1 VRRVACARRGSG
13 SARDGIDLAAGDGI
27 VQVPRLD
34 RVRVRSRSRSRRY
47 MMIARVAV
55 GEIDVVRTNLEDAV
69 DVMRTSVVPAL
80 REQNGYQGM
89 YLLLTEQGKALAV
102 SFWKTDDA
110 AEAGTETSRRLY
122 EPEIEKFTAIYRSPP
137 GRETYRLALVDT
149 PRGGSSGRL
158 DPSRVA

>member
-1 VRRVACARRGSG
+1 
-13 SARDGIDLAAGDGI
+13 
-27 VQVPRLD
+27 
-34 RVRVRSRSRSRRY
+34 
-47 MMIARVAV
+47 MIARVAV

-110 AEAGTETSRRLY
+110 AEAGMETSRRLY